1 MPTNYIIIF
10 NIKKNIDFISV
21 LKKSKI
27 NKLIINYSFIYI
39 LNFIDQKIEADIAA
53 GKHGGRVHTRF
64 PPEPNGHLHIGHAKA
79 ICVSFGLAEKYG
91 GVTNLRFDDTNPE
104 KESTEYVN
112 AIREDVVWLG
122 FDWKGGEFY
131 TSDYF
136 EQLYGFACQLIKLG
150 KAYVDDQSSEEMAAQ
165 KGAPGKPGKNSPFRD
180 RDICV
185 QFWFI

>member
-1 MPTNYIIIF
+1 M
-10 NIKKNIDFISV
+10 
-21 LKKSKI
+21 SKTPEAADES
-27 NKLIINYSFIYI
+27 KERP
-39 LNFIDQKIEADIAA
+39 LNFIEQKIEADIAA

-112 AIREDVVWLG
+112 AIREDVAWLG

-136 EQLYGFACQLIKLG
+136 DQLYGFACQLIKLG
-150 KAYVDDQSSEEMAAQ
+150 KAYVDDQSAEEMAAQ
-165 KGAPGKPGKNSPFRD
+165 KGAPGKPGKKQPISRPFT
-180 RDICV
+180 
-185 QFWFI
+185 